1 MFYNYEEILKKVK
14 SIPNDQELGEY
25 FRSNKSDLGFLL
37 TFSEISITP
46 NDQDLGALIRSR
58 ISIK

>member
-1 MFYNYEEILKKVK
+1 MYIDYEEILKKVK

-25 FRSNKSDLGFLL
+25 FRSNKKDIGFLL
-37 TFSEISITP
+37 TSSEIMANP